1 MGRATHRGPAR
12 SRRAERPHM
21 ISRAG
26 TADPSGGR
34 DEPTRGIVPSPDV
47 ETVPAED
54 PNDPRRD
61 VLAVVLTDGTI
72 QVVAD
77 PAVKETHRPRW
88 RNGRLRG
95 PGWTMWWELRS
106 YEDEP
111 PA

>member
-12 SRRAERPHM
+12 SRRGVRPHM
-21 ISRAG
+21 ISRAA
-26 TADPSGGR
+26 TPDPSGGR
-34 DEPTRGIVPSPDV
+34 AEQARGSVPSPDV

-72 QVVAD
+72 QLVAD
-77 PAVKETHRPRW
+77 PAAKEKHRPRW
-88 RNGRLRG
+88 RNGRLSG

-111 PA
+111 PG